1 MLAGALLAGP
11 SAANAS
17 PHGLMEGGGVKARR
31 EAVQA
36 LHRAKAALTGHG
48 VKTGFE
54 VTPLLKELV
63 VRLES
68 LHGRD
73 HAEARRLLER
83 PTDMAND
90 PAGSGY
96 SVDEHN
102 PPYCTVHF
110 CIHWV
115 DSPPDAPPGASP
127 GVVPA

>member
-48 VKTGFE
+48 LKTGFE

-96 SVDEHN
+96 TVPEHM
-102 PPYCTVHF
+102 PYCTAPF
-110 CIHWV
+110 SIHWV
-115 DSPPDAPPGASP
+115 DTLAPGQPAHRPPPPDA
-127 GVVPA
+127 